1 MDDNLPVKA
10 APKRGMRRSGKGPT
24 VTDVARE
31 AGVSPM
37 TVSRVVNKDA
47 NVVAATRAKVEAAI
61 ARIGYVPNQAARA
74 LAGARQCRIALL
86 HDNPSATWLSEL
98 LVGCLAQTSESDA
111 QLLVE
116 QSVRLASPEQW
127 AAHLVSHRIDGVILP
142 APLCDDADLLAALAQ
157 AGLAMVQVASG
168 KPSPIADSVAIDD
181 RTAALIMTRK
191 LIALGHRSIG
201 FIAGNPNQTASA
213 LRQAGY
219 QAALAEAGIVSDP
232 GLIVAGDFTYLSGLS
247 AANALLDHAERPTA
261 IFASND
267 DMAAAV
273 VAMAYRRRI
282 EIPRDLSVCGFDDT
296 ALSTKIWPELTTVHQ
311 PIGDMA
317 REATRLVIEA
327 VLAQRDAT
335 PRAAR
340 HVCLPSGIVERN
352 SVAAPPI

>member
-142 APLCDDADLLAALAQ
+142 APLCDDAELLAALAQ

-181 RTAALIMTRK
+181 CCCCA
-191 LIALGHRSIG
+191 RS
-201 FIAGNPNQTASA
+201 
-213 LRQAGY
+213 
-219 QAALAEAGIVSDP
+219 
-232 GLIVAGDFTYLSGLS
+232 
-247 AANALLDHAERPTA
+247 
-261 IFASND
+261 
-267 DMAAAV
+267 
-273 VAMAYRRRI
+273 
-282 EIPRDLSVCGFDDT
+282 
-296 ALSTKIWPELTTVHQ
+296 
-311 PIGDMA
+311 
-317 REATRLVIEA
+317 
-327 VLAQRDAT
+327 
-335 PRAAR
+335 
-340 HVCLPSGIVERN
+340 
-352 SVAAPPI
+352 